1 MSKKKL
7 GTPYKNISAIID
19 ISGNITWVYDT
30 LFVQEKSSTIQYKGK
45 NQFYHEYFSTSGNL
59 SSDQAGFSNLDIPDL
74 EFQIANTIIGLS
86 NKFMFKQKIIE

>member
-1 MSKKKL
+1 METIAPPSPKYSESEFEIEWFIYIVKKKL

-45 NQFYHEYFSTSGNL
+45 PNL
-59 SSDQAGFSNLDIPDL
+59 IMNISQLQEIYLVIKLDFLI
-74 EFQIANTIIGLS
+74 
-86 NKFMFKQKIIE
+86 